1 MKAFKA
7 FIKLFEAQQRSVKI
21 KIYINFSSS
30 SGIGTGRVNF
40 ILELYQLNSILIIMC
55 ISSALSYY
63 FRPYPKNKLF
73 VTWRFSHKYFPV
85 LQWHWWVLMSKF
97 NYKSFR
103 RFLIEILLVVQVSP
117 NLPANIYL
125 FKVNNKNTRMT
136 SMTSHFEHI
145 SVVDLE

>member
-1 MKAFKA
+1 
-7 FIKLFEAQQRSVKI
+7 
-21 KIYINFSSS
+21 
-30 SGIGTGRVNF
+30 
-40 ILELYQLNSILIIMC
+40 
-55 ISSALSYY
+55 
-63 FRPYPKNKLF
+63 
-73 VTWRFSHKYFPV
+73 
-85 LQWHWWVLMSKF
+85 MSKF

-117 NLPANIYL
+117 NLPAKIYL